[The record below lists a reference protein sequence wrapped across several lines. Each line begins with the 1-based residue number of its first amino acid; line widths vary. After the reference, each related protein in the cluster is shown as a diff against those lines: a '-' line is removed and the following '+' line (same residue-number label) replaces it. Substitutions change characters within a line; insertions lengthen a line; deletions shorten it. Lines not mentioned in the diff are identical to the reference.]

1 MALVRRLPAVEALG
15 SVTYICSDKTG
26 TLTQD
31 RMQVERVVAPDGRRW
46 PGGSGDNSEPWSSLF
61 TGLALNNDVEERPDG
76 TLLGEPM
83 EIAIRNAAAAAGF
96 ARRKSGGAAARVY
109 ELPFDSERKL
119 MTTFHPADSGYMAYT
134 KGAPEY
140 VVARCNS
147 ATGIGAGAAYDQ
159 EQALAIAREM
169 ASQGLRVLAIAQRK
183 WPELPAGAT
192 ADRIEQA
199 MTLLGFV
206 GLIDPP
212 RTEAAQSVAACR
224 KAGIS
229 PVMIT
234 GDHPDTAK
242 AIAAALG
249 ILDRH
254 GRVVSGA
261 ELSRMPDRE
270 LADIVGQIRVY
281 ARVDPGQK
289 IRIVRALQAQGEF
302 VAMTGDGVNDAPALQ
317 QANVGVAMGK
327 SGTDVAREAASLVLL
342 DDDFSTIVAAIREGR
357 RIFDNVR
364 KFIKFLLTGN
374 SAEIWTI
381 FLAPILGL
389 PMPLLPIQI
398 LWINLLTDGLP
409 ALALSAERAEP
420 DTMSRPPR
428 KPSEGILA
436 GGLWQHVLWVGLLI
450 GGVSLLCQA
459 LAIQWGSPNWQTMIF
474 TVLVLSQL
482 GHVLAVRSSRVS
494 VFTQGLLS
502 NKPVLFAVL
511 ITTALQLAVIY
522 LPALNVV
529 FNTAPL
535 TMAELGLCL
544 ALSAI
549 AFIAVEAEKT
559 FVRWGYL
566 RRN

>member
-1 MALVRRLPAVEALG
+1 MRRRRPEFAPRR
-15 SVTYICSDKTG
+15 T
-26 TLTQD
+26 
-31 RMQVERVVAPDGRRW
+31 VAA
-46 PGGSGDNSEPWSSLF
+46 S
-61 TGLALNNDVEERPDG
+61 
-76 TLLGEPM
+76 
-83 EIAIRNAAAAAGF
+83 
-96 ARRKSGGAAARVY
+96 ARVY

-119 MTTFHPADSGYMAYT
+119 MTTFHPAEGGYVAYT
-134 KGAPEY
+134 KGAPES
-140 VVARCNS
+140 VLGRCTS
-147 ATGIGAGAAYDQ
+147 AAGSMAGAAL
-159 EQALAIAREM
+159 EQRAALDIANGM
-169 ASQGLRVLAIAQRK
+169 ASQGLRVLAIAQRF
-183 WPELPAGAT
+183 WSQLPTGAA
-192 ADRIEQA
+192 ADSVEQA

-212 RTEAAQSVAACR
+212 RREAAQSVAACR
-224 KAGIS
+224 KAGIT

-242 AIAAALG
+242 AIAAKLG
-249 ILDRH
+249 ILDRD
-254 GRVVSGA
+254 GQVVSGP
-261 ELSRMPDRE
+261 ELRRMSDRE
-270 LADIVGQIRVY
+270 LAGRVGQIRVY

-289 IRIVRALQAQGEF
+289 IRIVSALQAQGEF

-342 DDDFSTIVAAIREGR
+342 DDDFSTIVAAVREGR

-420 DTMSRPPR
+420 DIMAKPPR

-450 GGVSLLCQA
+450 GGVSLLSQA
-459 LAIQWGSPNWQTMIF
+459 LAIHWGSPNWQTVVF

-482 GHVLAVRSSRVS
+482 GHVLAIRSTHVS
-494 VFTQGLLS
+494 IFSQGLLS

-511 ITTALQLAVIY
+511 ITVILQLAVIY
-522 LPALNVV
+522 LPALNAI
-529 FNTAPL
+529 FNTTPL
-535 TMAELGLCL
+535 TMPELALCL
-544 ALSAI
+544 VLSAI
-549 AFIAVEAEKT
+549 AFLAVEVEKM
-559 FVRWGYL
+559 FVRRGYL
-566 RRN
+566 YRT